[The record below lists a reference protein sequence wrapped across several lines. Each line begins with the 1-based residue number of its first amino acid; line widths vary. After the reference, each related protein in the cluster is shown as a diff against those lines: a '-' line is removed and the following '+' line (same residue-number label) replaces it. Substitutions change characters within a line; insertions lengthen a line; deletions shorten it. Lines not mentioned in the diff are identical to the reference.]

1 VQDFE
6 LIEKI
11 KNDDQN
17 ALAELIRIY
26 KQSVFTVAMG
36 ILHDQVLTEDVVQD
50 VFIKFWEIRQE
61 FELTAKFSTWLYRVT
76 LNKAISMQR
85 RNKIMSIFSSMSS
98 KDDEDQITDYEM
110 QIPDDSVI
118 TSDKRFKDEHIK
130 IALKNAVDSLPKN
143 QRIAFILAKYQDLS
157 YKEIAEVMDTTLASV
172 ESLLHRAK
180 DTLQKNLFITYKS
193 L

>member
-1 VQDFE
+1 MQDLE
-6 LIEKI
+6 LIENI
-11 KNDDQN
+11 KNDNQN
-17 ALAELIRIY
+17 ALAELIKKY
-26 KQSVFTVAMG
+26 KQRVFTVAMG
-36 ILHDQVLTEDVVQD
+36 ILHDKVLSDDVVQD

-85 RNKIMSIFSSMSS
+85 RNKIMSIFSSMST
-98 KDDEDQITDYEM
+98 KDDEGQIIDYEM
-110 QIPDDSVI
+110 QIPDNSVI
-118 TSDKRFKDEHIK
+118 STEKRFKDEHIK

-143 QRIAFILAKYQDLS
+143 QRMAFILAKYQDLS
-157 YKEIAEVMDTTLASV
+157 YKEIAEVMETTVPSI

-180 DTLQKNLFITYKS
+180 DTLQKNLFKTYKS